1 MLQKELVTEL
11 TCILLDRY
19 MTEYYWTDST
29 VVLGCI
35 NNDLKRFKVFVANRV
50 QLIRDHTDVKQWH
63 YVNTANNPSSRIR
76 GLDLSQKEKVQK
88 WFQGPQFH
96 WNNEGTWCMYNTDLV
111 VNKDDPEVKR

>member
-29 VVLGCI
+29 VVLGCV
-35 NNDLKRFKVFVANRV
+35 NND
-50 QLIRDHTDVKQWH
+50 
-63 YVNTANNPSSRIR
+63 VNTVNNPSLRIR